1 MGLPSAAFGWRY
13 RIGRRPRPQG
23 KARKLCAATAPINPE
38 NGPFS
43 PAPATQTLARRSHR
57 EARTPATVEPNSLG
71 LGATVSPQARM
82 ISAFSAALSPA
93 AEMMAP
99 AWPMRRPL
107 GAVSPATK
115 PITGFDMLSLILAD
129 ASDS

>member
-1 MGLPSAAFGWRY
+1 MRLPSAAIGWRY
-13 RIGRRPRPQG
+13 RIGRRPGPPG
-23 KARKLCAATAPINPE
+23 KARKPRAPKAPITPE

-43 PAPATQTLARRSHR
+43 PAPDTQTLARGSHR

-71 LGATVSPQARM
+71 LGATVSPQERM

-107 GAVSPATK
+107 GAVRPATN
-115 PITGFDMLSLILAD
+115 PITGFDMLSLIQ
-129 ASDS
+129 